1 MARKPKGPVTLYDK
15 VNKLDPAF
23 AAEVYSFTDDLLKQR
38 LVDLTKTEEELS
50 DAKEKDPDLA
60 EARER
65 LKTANESYREPLK
78 ASKLKKKLILQVM
91 SERGKA

>member
-23 AAEVYSFTDDLLKQR
+23 ASEVYSLTDDLLKSK
-38 LVDLTKTEEELS
+38 LVDLAKYEEEML

-60 EARER
+60 EARQR

-78 ASKLKKKLILQVM
+78 ANKLKRKLLLQVM
-91 SERGKA
+91 AERGKA